1 MVAQSYIV
9 LCRNVQINLVGLY
22 QRPQLLY
29 RQLRKTLLYRHWK
42 TTFQCSVQGGS
53 IWVQE
58 DQENW
63 ALYHWV
69 LSIPTFFQNLQ
80 KEKSQLKK
88 KKTKPVTF
96 PANSTS
102 YHHYSVSHFPLQ
114 PSSLLKLPLSIRLWV
129 LITSDT
135 PEKKK
140 EMKKSN
146 VARYDSEKEQ
156 VVLCLYS
163 RKQHPEGKYSEIA
176 VGVAVTQ
183 TSNKH
188 HVFCFKLCLALQ

>member
-140 EMKKSN
+140 KKWKKAMLQDMTVKRN
-146 VARYDSEKEQ
+146 R
-156 VVLCLYS
+156 LCYAYI
-163 RKQHPEGKYSEIA
+163 PENSILR
-176 VGVAVTQ
+176 V
-183 TSNKH
+183 SIP
-188 HVFCFKLCLALQ
+188 KLLLELQWLRPQISIMFSVSSYA